1 MLPFSLSSRVPWLA
15 CVAVL
20 ASIPVQAAEPMRV
33 VFQNG
38 RTILLSSLGM
48 SGGKLVTTTAGDGY
62 TQGQTI
68 ALESIDHVYGDEP
81 VGINPALALVLL
93 GKPAEAEKLL
103 EPILASQLVTAKIPG
118 NYWLTPARAALVAYA
133 LQGNAAKVTSIGK
146 EISDAT
152 PEPGSDPFVMLGRA
166 LLLPATTPV
175 KEREDALKE
184 LIGDQLPS
192 ELCAYASYF
201 HAELLR
207 DQKRSADA
215 AEAAKQDQAMLDS
228 YLAVPCL
235 YPTGGMVLNGAA
247 ELKAAGILADM
258 GRREEALA
266 LLNSSVRHAAGTL
279 LVPEAKK
286 RLDSLK

>member
-1 MLPFSLSSRVPWLA
+1 MLSFSLSPRATWNA
-15 CVAVL
+15 CAAFL
-20 ASIPVQAAEPMRV
+20 ASVPLQAAEPMRV

-38 RTILLSSLGM
+38 RSIQLSSLAA

-81 VGINPALALVLL
+81 SGIKPAVALVLM
-93 GKPAEAEKLL
+93 GKPAEAQKLL
-103 EPILASQLVTAKIPG
+103 EPILAAQEVTAKIAG

-133 LQGNAAKVTSIGK
+133 LQGNSAKVTAIGK

-152 PEPGSDPFVMLGRA
+152 PEPGADPFVMLGRA
-166 LLLPATTPV
+166 LLLPPTTPV

-184 LIGDQLPS
+184 LISDQLPS

-201 HAELLR
+201 QGELLR

-215 AEAAKQDQAMLDS
+215 AEAAKQDQALLDC

-266 LLNSSVRHAAGTL
+266 LLNSSVRHAVGTL